1 MEVISMRRTAPLLT
15 AAVLALLAAPL
26 AAATIHVPV
35 DHPTIQEAIDA
46 SADGDT
52 VYVPYGTYY
61 ENIRFRG
68 KAIVVTTWLDG
79 QGERPPVV
87 EVVID
92 GSYPTVPDSS
102 ATVYFVAGEDE
113 HSMIRGFTITHD
125 AFGRGRGRATGEG
138 IVADGASPTINGNRI
153 VGNSP
158 HGIRYRDQGE
168 ARELRVIGN
177 EIRWNAT
184 PGFGGGILIE
194 QSIGPHGSNAL
205 IRSNV
210 IAGNTAGHG
219 GALAIRWG
227 QGNRVIVEGNMI
239 VGNLASVA
247 AGIWTE
253 KGHSDLFVE
262 GNVFAENAGA
272 AIVVA
277 DYDPG
282 SFLSAVNNTIV
293 GNADG
298 ILLEFGQEAIV
309 KNNIIVG
316 NGTGISRG
324 YFVEFS
330 STYNDVW
337 GNDVNYADCSPGEG
351 DISEEP
357 LFEGSIPFRYDLTAD
372 SPCIDAGDPA
382 SPPDPDG
389 TRADMG
395 ARYYHQTPAAVDPV
409 DALASLS
416 VGPNPFRDGVVFSL
430 DVLNAPSPIGIAIY
444 DVAGRLVRALRFEHG
459 GTGPAG
465 FHWDGRSS
473 SGERVASGVYLCR
486 VSAGD
491 ADARTTLVALR

>member
-1 MEVISMRRTAPLLT
+1 MRRTTPLL
-15 AAVLALLAAPL
+15 AVAVLSLLPTPL
-26 AAATIHVPV
+26 AATIIHVPV
-35 DHPTIQEAIDA
+35 DHSTIQEAIDA

-52 VYVPYGTYY
+52 VHVPYGTYY
-61 ENIRFRG
+61 ENVRFRG
-68 KAIVVTTWLDG
+68 KAIMVTTWLDG
-79 QGERPPVV
+79 EGERPPVV

-92 GSYPTVPDSS
+92 GSFPTVPDSA
-102 ATVYFVAGEDE
+102 ATVYFVADEDE
-113 HSMIRGFTITHD
+113 RSTIRGFTITHEAYGD
-125 AFGRGRGRATGEG
+125 GRGRATGEG
-138 IVADGASPTINGNRI
+138 IVADGASPTITGNRI

-194 QSIGPHGSNAL
+194 QSIGPNGSNAL
-205 IRSNV
+205 IWSNLIV
-210 IAGNTAGHG
+210 GNTAGHG
-219 GALAIRWG
+219 GALAIRWA
-227 QGNRVIVEGNMI
+227 QGNRVIVEDNTI
-239 VGNLASVA
+239 VGNFATTA

-262 GNVFAENAGA
+262 GNIFAENAGA
-272 AIVVA
+272 AIVVS

-282 SFLSAVNNTIV
+282 SFLSTVNNTIV
-293 GNADG
+293 GNSDG

-316 NGTGISRG
+316 NGTGIARG
-324 YFVEFS
+324 YFIEFS

-351 DISEEP
+351 DISEDP
-357 LFEGSIPFRYDLTAD
+357 LFEGGIPFGYDLTAD

-409 DALASLS
+409 SALASLS

-430 DVLNAPSPIGIAIY
+430 DVRNVPSPIEITIY
-444 DVAGRLVRALRFEHG
+444 DVAGRLVRLLRFEHG
-459 GTGPAG
+459 GTGPAA

-473 SGERVASGVYLCR
+473 SGERVTSGIYFCR
-486 VSAGD
+486 VTAGYVL
-491 ADARTTLVALR
+491 ARMTLVAVR

>member
-1 MEVISMRRTAPLLT
+1 MRRTSPF
-15 AAVLALLAAPL
+15 LAATVLLLSVAPV
-26 AAATIHVPV
+26 AATIIHVPV

-46 SADGDT
+46 SAHGDT

-87 EVVID
+87 GVVID
-92 GSYPTVPDSS
+92 GSYPSVADSA
-102 ATVYFVAGEDE
+102 ATVYFVADEDE
-113 HSMIRGFTITHD
+113 TSIIRGFTITHEAYRD
-125 AFGRGRGRATGEG
+125 GRGRATGEG
-138 IVADGASPTINGNRI
+138 IVADGASPTIEGNRI

-184 PGFGGGILIE
+184 PGSGGGILIE
-194 QSIGPHGSNAL
+194 QSIGPNGSNAL
-205 IRSNV
+205 IWSNV

-219 GALAIRWG
+219 GAVAIRWA
-227 QGNRVIVEGNMI
+227 QGNRVIVEDNVI
-239 VGNLASVA
+239 VGNYAVTA

-262 GNVFAENAGA
+262 GNIFAENEGA
-272 AIVVA
+272 AIVVS

-293 GNADG
+293 GNGDG

-316 NGTGISRG
+316 NGTGIARG
-324 YFVEFS
+324 YFLEFS

-351 DISEEP
+351 DISEDP
-357 LFEGSIPFRYDLTAD
+357 LFVGGVPFDYRLTDA
-372 SPCIDAGDPA
+372 SPCIDAGDPS

-395 ARYYHQTPAAVDPV
+395 ARYFHQTTGAVDPPGT
-409 DALASLS
+409 LATLS
-416 VGPNPFRDGVVFSL
+416 VGPNPFRDGVVFLL
-430 DVLNAPSPIGIAIY
+430 DLRGAADPVEAVIH
-444 DVAGRLVRALRFEHG
+444 DVAGRLVRTLHFEHG
-459 GTGPAG
+459 GARRAA
-465 FHWDGRSS
+465 FRWDGRTA
-473 SGERVASGVYLCR
+473 SGEKVPCGVYFCR
-486 VSAGD
+486 IAAGD
-491 ADARTTLVALR
+491 VEARTTLVAVR

>member
-1 MEVISMRRTAPLLT
+1 MRRTTPLIA

-26 AAATIHVPV
+26 AATTLHVPA
-35 DHPTIQEAIDA
+35 DYPAIQEAIDA
-46 SADGDT
+46 SAHGDT

-92 GSYPTVPDSS
+92 GSFPTVPDSA
-102 ATVYFVAGEDE
+102 ATIYFVADEDE
-113 HSMIRGFTITHD
+113 RSMIRGFTITHD
-125 AFGRGRGRATGEG
+125 AYSRGRGRATGEG
-138 IVADGASPTINGNRI
+138 IVCDLASPTITGNRI

-168 ARELRVIGN
+168 AREIRIMGN

-194 QSIGPHGSNAL
+194 QSFGPNGSNAH
-205 IRSNV
+205 IWSNV

-219 GALAIRWG
+219 GALAIRWA
-227 QGNRVIVEGNMI
+227 QGNRVIVEDNVI
-239 VGNLASVA
+239 VGNYAVTA

-262 GNVFAENAGA
+262 GNIFAENEGA
-272 AIVVA
+272 AIVVS

-282 SFLSAVNNTIV
+282 SYLSAVNNTIV
-293 GNADG
+293 GNSDG
-298 ILLEFGQEAIV
+298 ILLEFGQEAVV
-309 KNNIIVG
+309 KNNIIAK
-316 NGTGISRG
+316 NGTGIARG
-324 YFVEFS
+324 YFIEFS

-337 GNDVNYADCSPGEG
+337 GNDVNYTDCSPGEG
-351 DISEEP
+351 DISEDP
-357 LFEGSIPFRYDLTAD
+357 LFVGGVPFDYRLTAE
-372 SPCIDAGDPA
+372 SPCIDAGDPS

-395 ARYYHQTPAAVDPV
+395 ARYYHQTPAAADPL
-409 DALASLS
+409 DALTTLS
-416 VGPNPFRDGVVFSL
+416 VGPNPFHDGVVFSL
-430 DVLNAPSPIGIAIY
+430 DARDVPNPIEITIY
-444 DVAGRLVRALRFEHG
+444 DVAGRLVRALRFEDTE
-459 GTGPAG
+459 TGRAS
-465 FHWDGRSS
+465 FRWDGRAAD
-473 SGERVASGVYLCR
+473 GGKVPSGVYFCR
-486 VSAGD
+486 VTAGG
-491 ADARTTLVALR
+491 AEARTTLVMLK